1 MKDRKNKTKISQY
14 TIEELVLFRDIS
26 PVITVGLPIDDSNW
40 KDWKD
45 EFDKI
50 IANRN
55 GTIYE
60 EIKYYYNMKVLPLI
74 REEKLK
80 KLLDEQ

>member
-1 MKDRKNKTKISQY
+1 MKTKISQY
-14 TIEELVLFRDIS
+14 TIEELDLFRDIS
-26 PVITVGLPIDDSNW
+26 PVITVGLPIDDSN
-40 KDWKD
+40 WKD

-60 EIKYYYNMKVLPLI
+60 EIKYYYN
-74 REEKLK
+74 K
-80 KLLDEQ
+80 KYEQ

>member
-26 PVITVGLPIDDSNW
+26 PVITVGLPIDESDQ
-40 KDWKD
+40 D

-80 KLLDEQ
+80 DILDEQ

>member
-1 MKDRKNKTKISQY
+1 MKTKISQY
-14 TIEELVLFRDIS
+14 TIEELDFFRNIS
-26 PVITVGLPIDDSNW
+26 PVIIVGDDS
-40 KDWKD
+40 WKD

-60 EIKYYYNMKVLPLI
+60 EIKYYYNMKVLP
-74 REEKLK
+74 KLK
-80 KLLDEQ
+80 KTY